1 LLAFTE
7 GGISRGR
14 WLAETRTRAAAN
26 LLVGGRRIQS
36 SLLPP
41 ATERDDLATMLH
53 DPGMHVVTL
62 KDWSA
67 IDAAEIELGRT
78 GG

>member
-1 LLAFTE
+1 
-7 GGISRGR
+7 
-14 WLAETRTRAAAN
+14 
-26 LLVGGRRIQS
+26 
-36 SLLPP
+36 
-41 ATERDDLATMLH
+41 MLH